1 MEVELKLSARAADV
15 SALKRALVEMAPGSV
30 SSEERLISTYYDTRD
45 LALKRQGL
53 TLRVR
58 EQAGRFIQTVK
69 TDAVTGADMLS
80 RGEWED
86 VVAENRPDPRATQSG
101 ARLPEGVGDDL
112 WPLFVT
118 EVKRTS
124 VVIEPTVETEIE
136 VSIDEGEIR
145 GAASDR
151 VEPISEI
158 ELELKR
164 GDAAALYD
172 LALELLEGAPLR
184 FEMRSKAER
193 GYRLV
198 EGAEAAPAEVHAEPV
213 PLDDTMSVES
223 ALQKIGRGCL
233 AQLLR
238 NEAAVLSGQAEGV
251 HQMRIAVRRLRS
263 AMSAVKK
270 MLSAEDYRWTSGEL
284 ARLAGALGP
293 ARDLDTFETAL
304 LEPARDALADEPG
317 LDDLATAI
325 EGSRRVAYDRVREE
339 ILSARYTPAMLRL
352 LRWFD
357 GHTLRR
363 QPTSG
368 SGALLASPIREIAP
382 RLLDRRRR
390 RVRRRSKG
398 FAQITPQQRHK
409 LRIAAKKL
417 RYTIELFES
426 LFDQDDLHKFV
437 SRLKRLQDDLG
448 YANDV
453 RVGHELL
460 TELTA
465 RAPRASSVAGAG
477 ARVLAWHDQVLAE
490 GERKLHKRLRR
501 LNHARPF
508 WRSRQPVETRAQTR
522 A

>member
-1 MEVELKLSARAADV
+1 MKGHLPCSPPSHSVHSSLRSASCSSTVEATKLARRAQANRRRGCNSAMRSLCRHQPARCAKLKHRVYVVFVAGSGVGRRDAAQRPGIDRRRVCIRRAIFRSKNGRLPISMEVELKLSARAADV

-124 VVIEPTVETEIE
+124 VAIEPTAETEIE

-304 LEPARDALADEPG
+304 LEPARDALAD
-317 LDDLATAI
+317 
-325 EGSRRVAYDRVREE
+325 
-339 ILSARYTPAMLRL
+339 
-352 LRWFD
+352 
-357 GHTLRR
+357 
-363 QPTSG
+363 
-368 SGALLASPIREIAP
+368 
-382 RLLDRRRR
+382 
-390 RVRRRSKG
+390 
-398 FAQITPQQRHK
+398 
-409 LRIAAKKL
+409 
-417 RYTIELFES
+417 
-426 LFDQDDLHKFV
+426 
-437 SRLKRLQDDLG
+437 
-448 YANDV
+448 
-453 RVGHELL
+453 
-460 TELTA
+460 
-465 RAPRASSVAGAG
+465 
-477 ARVLAWHDQVLAE
+477 
-490 GERKLHKRLRR
+490 
-501 LNHARPF
+501 
-508 WRSRQPVETRAQTR
+508 
-522 A
+522 